1 MITKKQMLELLLSIS
16 QENANTLRLKS
27 ARYVA
32 EAQAVRARNRKL
44 QSELQQHKTN
54 AQRLAR
60 ELDAALVAS
69 KMDFDSIFAA
79 LDAHD
84 ELFK

>member
-32 EAQAVRARNRKL
+32 EAQNTRARNRQLK
-44 QSELQQHKTN
+44 SELLRHQVN
-54 AQRLAR
+54 AQRLAK
-60 ELDAALVAS
+60 ELRAVLAS
-69 KMDFDSIFAA
+69 SRIDFESILEA

-84 ELFK
+84 TLFQ